1 MKKHY
6 VALAVVAGLGL
17 AAIFLL
23 FTLDLSSFWDRVCD
37 AFT

>member
-1 MKKHY
+1 MKKRY
-6 VALAVVAGLGL
+6 VALAVAAGVAL

>member
-1 MKKHY
+1 MKKRY

-17 AAIFLL
+17 VAIFLL
-23 FTLDLSSFWDRVCD
+23 FTLDLSSFWDGVCE

>member
-1 MKKHY
+1 MKKRY
-6 VALAVVAGLGL
+6 VALAVAVGVGL